1 MILPSHFEDY
11 TRQLMGPSLY
21 EKLIEGLQ
29 QDASASIR
37 LNPFKPLKT
46 TQEQDHNAAINSAS
60 RVPWYIMFKSR
71 RQCSSARCCDN
82 WCTNLLLCLICVL
95 LLAVRQL
102 LRALRC
108 LREVFYLPTNP

>member
-46 TQEQDHNAAINSAS
+46 TQ
-60 RVPWYIMFKSR
+60 
-71 RQCSSARCCDN
+71 
-82 WCTNLLLCLICVL
+82 
-95 LLAVRQL
+95 
-102 LRALRC
+102 
-108 LREVFYLPTNP
+108 